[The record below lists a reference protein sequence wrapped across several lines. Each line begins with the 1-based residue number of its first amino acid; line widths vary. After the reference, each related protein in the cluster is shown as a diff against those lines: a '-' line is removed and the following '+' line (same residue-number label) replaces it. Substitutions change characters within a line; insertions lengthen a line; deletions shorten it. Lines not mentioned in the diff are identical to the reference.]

1 MIKIV
6 LSVDGM
12 MCKMCE
18 AHVNDAIKRE
28 FLNVKVSSSHQDGQ
42 TIILTKTEVDTEK
55 LKEIVEKEGFKV
67 LDIKVEEQ
75 KKKGLFGFLK
85 KQG

>member
-1 MIKIV
+1 MIKII

-18 AHVNDAIKRE
+18 AHVNDAINKE
-28 FLNVKVSSSHQDGQ
+28 FNNVKVTSSHQDGQ
-42 TIILTKTEVDTEK
+42 TIILTKKEILIEK

-67 LDIKVEEQ
+67 LDIKTEEQ
-75 KKKGLFGFLK
+75 KKKGLFSIFK
-85 KQG
+85 K

>member
-6 LSVDGM
+6 LSVEGM

-18 AHVNDAIKRE
+18 AHVNDAINKE
-28 FLNVKVSSSHQDGQ
+28 FANVKVSSSHQEGQ
-42 TIILTKTEVDTEK
+42 TTILSKTDIDAEK

-85 KQG
+85 K